1 MNIKISYVKA
11 ENVEQLQDEVN
22 KELEALQLNVKNKVA
37 EVKTIKDDSGYLAQ
51 IAYMELDGMEQQILM
66 EGDITNVSKNWYR
79 SIYKC

>member
-1 MNIKISYVKA
+1 MKIKISYVGA
-11 ENVEQLQDEVN
+11 PDLEQLQEAVS

-66 EGDITNVSKNWYR
+66 EGDTTNVSKNWYR